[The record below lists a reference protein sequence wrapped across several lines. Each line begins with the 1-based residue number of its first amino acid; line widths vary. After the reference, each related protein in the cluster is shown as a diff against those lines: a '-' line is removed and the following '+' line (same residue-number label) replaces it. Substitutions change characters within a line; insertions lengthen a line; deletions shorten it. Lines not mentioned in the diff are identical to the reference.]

1 MKTNPNIIISI
12 DKQFYT
18 ENEEVKI
25 HVWLNRNFYSTPI
38 LTILSPTGRKID
50 SAVLDPQSDITQTFV
65 FTCSGQFMFENGYY
79 TIQVESDNMVSESM
93 FEYYQ
98 QPKGIGLSK

>member
-18 ENEEVKI
+18 ENEEIKI
-25 HVWLNRNFYSTPI
+25 HVWLNRNFYSPPI
-38 LTILSPTGRKID
+38 LTILSPAGRKID
-50 SAVLDPQSDITQTFV
+50 SAVLGSESEITQTFA
-65 FTCSGQFMFENGYY
+65 FTCGGPFMFENGYY
-79 TIQVESDNMVSESM
+79 TIRVESDNMVSESM

-98 QPKGIGLSK
+98 RPRIL